1 MRKFLPLGL
10 GLFLG
15 LIGAVLFLS
24 AGFPPALVAVIF
36 WLAGGAIGISL
47 LQFAFLGK
55 TVESATE
62 AARAKPLRAFLTG
75 LLVMELPILAASCFQ
90 LAGAE
95 GLAALSLLVFFG
107 SLLLLLWPA
116 NVSYLVGQR
125 VAPGESKNRQVAAGS
140 LVVASSMLVPVLG
153 WLWLMYLVVV
163 CTGGFCLRGRYATA
177 G

>member
-24 AGFPPALVAVIF
+24 AGLPPALIAVVF
-36 WLAGGAIGISL
+36 WIAGGAIGISL
-47 LQFAFLGK
+47 LQFAFIGN
-55 TVESATE
+55 TVEQSTQ
-62 AARAKPLRAFLTG
+62 AARARPLRAFLTG
-75 LLVMELPILAASCFQ
+75 ILVMELPILAASCFQ
-90 LAGAE
+90 LAGAR
-95 GLAALSLLVFFG
+95 GLAWLSLLLFFG

-125 VAPGESKNRQVAAGS
+125 VAPQESKNRQVASGS
-140 LVVASSMLVPVLG
+140 LVVASAMLVPVLG

-177 G
+177 

>member
-1 MRKFLPLGL
+1 MSKFVPLGL

-36 WLAGGAIGISL
+36 WGAGGAIGISL

-55 TVESATE
+55 TVERSTE
-62 AARAKPLRAFLTG
+62 VARANPLRSFLTG
-75 LLVMELPILAASCFQ
+75 VLVLEVPVLAASCFQ
-90 LAGAE
+90 LAGAR
-95 GLAALSLLVFFG
+95 GLAGLSLLIFFG

-125 VAPGESKNRQVAAGS
+125 VAPDESKNRQVAAGS
-140 LVVASSMLVPVLG
+140 LVVAGSTLVPILG
-153 WLWLMYLVVV
+153 WLWLFYLVVV

>member
-1 MRKFLPLGL
+1 MRQFLPLGL

-24 AGFPPALVAVIF
+24 AGFPPAFVAVVF
-36 WLAGGAIGISL
+36 WAAGGAIGISL
-47 LQFAFLGK
+47 LQFAFLGR
-55 TVESATE
+55 TVELAT
-62 AARAKPLRAFLTG
+62 AVARAKPLRSFLTG
-75 LLVMELPILAASCFQ
+75 ILVMELPLLAASCLK

-95 GLAALSLLVFFG
+95 GLAVLSLLLFFG

-125 VAPGESKNRQVAAGS
+125 VAPSESKNRQVAAGS
-140 LVVASSMLVPVLG
+140 LVVAASAMVPVLG
-153 WLWLMYLVVV
+153 WLWLLYLVVV